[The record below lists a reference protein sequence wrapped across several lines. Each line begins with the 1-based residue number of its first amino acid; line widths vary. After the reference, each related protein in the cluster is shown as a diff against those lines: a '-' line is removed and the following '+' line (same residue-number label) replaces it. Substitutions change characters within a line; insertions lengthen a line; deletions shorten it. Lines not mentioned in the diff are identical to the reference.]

1 MCLVHIESVHP
12 QLLEGDDIILPFL
25 GFQFGEPVFQL
36 LDGKLLAA
44 LVLEFFDAMRNVIQL
59 LPEKALLPLLR
70 DGNPLKLA
78 VPDDHRVIITRRNA
92 RRISADWRAQSP
104 FS

>member
-44 LVLEFFDAMRNVIQL
+44 LVLEFFDAMRNVRRKRCCRSCETGIRSNWL
-59 LPEKALLPLLR
+59 CPM
-70 DGNPLKLA
+70 
-78 VPDDHRVIITRRNA
+78 ITA
-92 RRISADWRAQSP
+92 S
-104 FS
+104 

>member
-1 MCLVHIESVHP
+1 MEN
-12 QLLEGDDIILPFL
+12 
-25 GFQFGEPVFQL
+25 
-36 LDGKLLAA
+36 LLAA

-78 VPDDHRVIITRRNA
+78 VSDNHRVIIARRNA
-92 RRISADWRAQSP
+92 RAEFLPIGALKVL